1 VTEPIPTRPLR
12 LGRGLRVANV
22 ELVQKTGELERFD
35 LSQAAMTILTGPRNS
50 SKTTTIKVIDYC
62 LGGRGSVIEDLG
74 APIDEKYAAL
84 SIEIAVDGERHRLT
98 REFGFG
104 QRGVVQIDDEGG
116 IPVAQM
122 SDWLLGK
129 LGWPRLSIPL
139 GRNASTATQQTP
151 LSFRSALR
159 HMYRREDSWTEFA
172 SKEQEYLRRAVV
184 SLFLGFAPQ
193 RYETTEY
200 ELGKAQRQLAAAEAV
215 LRDVLASTD
224 EATRAVVHQLGLPPV
239 VDVDSLQGVRDEVDR
254 RLATAQSERDMLA
267 AAAAQA
273 RRSDEA
279 APGLDPQLPMQ
290 LEQAAT
296 QAAFA
301 AERVAS
307 LTQVVEEHQR
317 SMTLVAADLER
328 FGRLTDAIDTFD
340 EVPVRICPTCEQ
352 DVDPQRVHDDA
363 TCYLCSQPVTGDARR
378 RRAEREQRA
387 LAAEQADLADALA
400 RAMRDLQRARQDEA
414 EAIDRRVQLAG
425 HLHDERVTR
434 LAPFVAALEDAA
446 RQIGLIEQQRNALPA
461 VAVILARRQ
470 EAKQAVDGARQ
481 ELDRVT
487 RLAALD
493 AHASSDVPNR
503 CATLADH
510 MNTFLRHFRDRG
522 WVSGQVTISGDD
534 LTFYVGTRP
543 WDHSL
548 GAEARVLFFLAYS
561 YAILRLT
568 DTEDRRTCPPGILLL
583 DNPYQQG
590 LPADVVT
597 EAISRIGAAAD
608 QVGGQVV
615 LTQARQIRGISAPHA
630 EIRMQREYAA

>member
-1 VTEPIPTRPLR
+1 VTEPAPTRPLR
-12 LGRGLRVANV
+12 LGHGLRVLNV
-22 ELVQKTGELERFD
+22 ELVQKTGRLERFD

-50 SKTTTIKVIDYC
+50 SKTTTLKVIDYC
-62 LGGRGSVIEDLG
+62 LGGRGSVAEDLG

-84 SIEIAVDGERHRLT
+84 SIEIAIDGERHRLT

-104 QRGVVQIDDEGG
+104 QRGVVQINDAGV
-116 IPVAQM
+116 PVAQM

-139 GRNASTATQQTP
+139 GRIASTATQQTP

-159 HMYRREDSWTEFA
+159 HMYRREDAWTEFA

-193 RYETTEY
+193 RYETTDY

-224 EATRAVVHQLGLPPV
+224 EATRAVVHQLGLPQV
-239 VDVDSLQGVRDEVDR
+239 VDIDSLQGVRDEVDR
-254 RLATAQSERDMLA
+254 RLT
-267 AAAAQA
+267 AAQA
-273 RRSDEA
+273 ERDAVAATASRARQSDET
-279 APGLDPQLPMQ
+279 APGLDPELPTQ
-290 LEQAAT
+290 LEHAAT
-296 QAAFA
+296 QAAVA
-301 AERVAS
+301 AERAAS
-307 LTQVVEEHQR
+307 LTHVVDEHQR
-317 SMTLVAADLER
+317 SMMLVAADLER
-328 FGRLTDAIDTFD
+328 FGRLTDAIDAFD
-340 EVPVRICPTCEQ
+340 EVPVRMCPTCEQ
-352 DVDPQRVHDDA
+352 DVDPRRAHDDA

-387 LAAEQADLADALA
+387 LTAEQADLADALA
-400 RAMRDLQRARQDEA
+400 RAMRDLQSARQSEA
-414 EAIDRRVQLAG
+414 EATERRVQLAG
-425 HLHDERVTR
+425 RLHDERATR

-461 VAVILARRQ
+461 LTIILARRQ
-470 EAKQAVDGARQ
+470 QAEHAVDTARE
-481 ELDRVT
+481 ELDRLT

-493 AHASSDVPNR
+493 VLASSDIPNR
-503 CATLADH
+503 CAAMADH

-522 WVSGQVTISGDD
+522 WVTGQVTISGED

-561 YAILRLT
+561 YALLQLT
-568 DTEDRRTCPPGILLL
+568 DTEDQHACPPGILLL

-590 LPADVVT
+590 LPADVVA
-597 EAISRIGAAAD
+597 EAVSRIGAAAD
-608 QVGGQVV
+608 QIGGQVV
-615 LTQARQIRGISAPHA
+615 LTQARQARGIIAPHA
-630 EIRMQREYAA
+630 SIRMQHEYAA